1 MRWRNVLFG
10 LAILLL
16 VVGAV
21 VVNQSKEE
29 ETAGEKRQE
38 AVGPIQ
44 PDRDVKQQEGFAAPD
59 FELETLSGETV
70 RLYENNGKPSLINF
84 WASWCPPCKVEMPH
98 LQEAYE
104 QYGEQVNFHMVDLAF
119 NDDFDNMSQYIE
131 ENGYTFPIPLD
142 ETGDVATTYQAVAIP
157 TTFVVDEKGII
168 THRIQGAMTEQQIR
182 DIMEELTE

>member
-1 MRWRNVLFG
+1 
-10 LAILLL
+10 
-16 VVGAV
+16 
-21 VVNQSKEE
+21 
-29 ETAGEKRQE
+29 
-38 AVGPIQ
+38 
-44 PDRDVKQQEGFAAPD
+44 
-59 FELETLSGETV
+59 
-70 RLYENNGKPSLINF
+70 
-84 WASWCPPCKVEMPH
+84 MPH